1 MTRTGSEKKD
11 AMQQSRKTY
20 QELRYEF
27 LKKYKPELYHC
38 LIEENQLINN
48 RTG

>member
-11 AMQQSRKTY
+11 AMQKSRKTY

-27 LKKYKPELYHC
+27 HMNFLR
-38 LIEENQLINN
+38 ITN
-48 RTG
+48 RNFTTV